1 MPDVHEPDTS
11 RIRGDRAAPHIR
23 DAPDISP
30 ATMAEDAHTTM
41 LSRISWG
48 AVLAGVVVA
57 LVTQI
62 LLNLL
67 GIGIGAATLDPTV
80 GDNPSATSFSI
91 GAGIWFALSTIL
103 AALAGGYTAGRLAGI
118 PRESTAGWH
127 GLTAWALTT
136 LVIFYLL
143 GSTVGGLLGGAYR
156 GITNALG
163 NVSSAVGSTAETAA
177 QIAVMRIA
185 DPFSPIEESIRT
197 AIPGNDPA
205 TLRDAAIAAVRAV
218 VTGDPQQAAEAR
230 ERAAQVI
237 VRAQNISVEDARTQV
252 QQYAQQYRQA
262 ADHAKQQVTQAA
274 DAAAKTVSRAA
285 LFGAISLL
293 LGGLAGWFGGRMG
306 AVEPTLTA
314 GRRR

>member
-67 GIGIGAATLDPTV
+67 GIGIGAATLDLAV